1 MNIKINLQTVL
12 AFIGLLSLLFFSF
25 RIGDWY
31 AARKYNKIITS
42 LNSQI
47 DSLQVTAAELEE
59 TIDSLTL
66 ELAQNPVDTV
76 IHTPEIPEDIEEIS
90 VALKNYDINTTPLDS
105 TSLKVDKENAQKI
118 LLKADSLEQCL
129 RIKTEL
135 QARVELLEKRSLYQA
150 KQIENLKAQ
159 NTQLTE
165 INLTYEKEVKSLKTR
180 LWKERIATAVGVIV
194 LIVLLK

>member
-31 AARKYNKIITS
+31 AARRYNRIITS

-47 DSLQVTAAELEE
+47 DSLQVAAAELEE

-76 IHTPEIPEDIEEIS
+76 IHTPKIPEDIEEIS
-90 VALKNYDINTTPLDS
+90 ATLENYDISTTPLDS

-135 QARVELLEKRSLYQA
+135 QARVELLEKRSLYQT

-159 NTQLTE
+159 NAQLTE

-180 LWKERIATAVGVIV
+180 LWKERIATAIGVVV
-194 LIVLLK
+194 LIIILK

>member
-1 MNIKINLQTVL
+1 MNVKINLQTVL

-47 DSLQVTAAELEE
+47 DSLQITAAELEE

-90 VALKNYDINTTPLDS
+90 ATLKNYDISTTPLDS

-135 QARVELLEKRSLYQA
+135 QARVELLEKRSLYQT

-159 NTQLTE
+159 NAQLTE

-180 LWKERIATAVGVIV
+180 LWKERIATAVGVVV
-194 LIVLLK
+194 LIVILK

>member
-12 AFIGLLSLLFFSF
+12 AFMGLLSLLFFSF

-31 AARKYNKIITS
+31 AARRYNRIITS
-42 LNSQI
+42 LSSQI
-47 DSLQVTAAELEE
+47 DSLQVAPAELEE

-66 ELAQNPVDTV
+66 ELAQNTVDTV

-90 VALKNYDINTTPLDS
+90 ATLENYDISTTPLDS

-135 QARVELLEKRSLYQA
+135 QARVELLEKRSLYQT

-159 NTQLTE
+159 NAQLTE

-180 LWKERIATAVGVIV
+180 LWKERIATAIGVVV
-194 LIVLLK
+194 LIIILK